1 MKITSAKQRVACLA
15 GLALGATLLI
25 GGTGASMV
33 ELVTPPTDSRISNSA
48 VEWKIDLVNAVPL
61 DADLT
66 PGAPVAK
73 LDLTAKNSG
82 TLPANVGLTT
92 DHLSLD
98 GVNLDSPLLAQAKAT
113 VKTQVNDDPSRVL
126 TYHGSLSEL
135 LPSALV
141 MDGLVKQGETVTVH
155 IEVTPV
161 SVTDV
166 DASAPLT
173 ATSHTFKTGLLFSQG
188 DDSGTGQLASLASAS
203 GTRLIPA
210 NGSGG
215 WLLDA
220 NRVTGTR

>member
-1 MKITSAKQRVACLA
+1 MKITPTKKHVACLA

-25 GGTGASMV
+25 GGTGASMI
-33 ELVTPPTDSRISNSA
+33 ELVSPPTDSRISNTA

-66 PGAPVAK
+66 PGAPVAT
-73 LDLTAKNSG
+73 LDLSAKNSG

-92 DHLSLD
+92 DQLSLD
-98 GVNLDSPLLAQAKAT
+98 GVDLDSPLLAQAKAT
-113 VKTQVNDDPSRVL
+113 VKMQVNEDPSRVL

-141 MDGLVKQGETVTVH
+141 MDDLVKQGETVTVH

-166 DASAPLT
+166 DASVPVKSA
-173 ATSHTFKTGLLFSQG
+173 SQTFKTGLLFSQG

-203 GTRLIPA
+203 GIRLVPA

-220 NRVTGTR
+220 DRVTGTH